1 MLLEPMKVEP
11 PVMNTFIQYPA
22 LRMSSLEGFL
32 NERETKS
39 CPASRM
45 MSLEEE
51 PEAFGIP
58 TAALLTQAAQ
68 KTSAFLVPR
77 DCTVDSLEEFFMDRE
92 SKPAATSQVAP
103 MMSAFIAPR
112 DCTVDSLEEFFMDRE
127 SKPATAAF
135 PEVGFPKE
143 NTAFQVPTFFQY
155 PIFSEVSTAAST
167 ASERTEPVTPDLSDD
182 EAETQVA
189 KKSGI
194 TISLT
199 DGLGIE
205 SKGSAEHMAGTCKPC
220 AFLWKPEGC
229 KQGQSCSFCHLCPIG
244 EVKRRKKEKLA
255 LRKMAR
261 GYQIPAQNGMYC
273 MF

>member
-1 MLLEPMKVEP
+1 MKVEP

-45 MSLEEE
+45 VSLEEE
-51 PEAFGIP
+51 PEAFSIP

-92 SKPAATSQVAP
+92 SKPAAISQVAP

-112 DCTVDSLEEFFMDRE
+112 DCTVDSLEEFFMNRE
-127 SKPATAAF
+127 SKPT
-135 PEVGFPKE
+135 VGFPKE

-199 DGLGIE
+199 DGL
-205 SKGSAEHMAGTCKPC
+205 
-220 AFLWKPEGC
+220 
-229 KQGQSCSFCHLCPIG
+229 
-244 EVKRRKKEKLA
+244 
-255 LRKMAR
+255 
-261 GYQIPAQNGMYC
+261 
-273 MF
+273 